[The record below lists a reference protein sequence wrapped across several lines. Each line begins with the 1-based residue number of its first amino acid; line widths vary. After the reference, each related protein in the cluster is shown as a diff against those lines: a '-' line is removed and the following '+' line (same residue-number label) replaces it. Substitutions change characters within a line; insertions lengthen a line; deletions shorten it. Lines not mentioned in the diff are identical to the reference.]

1 MFCFLWINEA
11 ERRMTMP
18 FTIYTF
24 TIETVRLTAPKLALL
39 NIEVKAE
46 VVKKIMGVNNKNMK
60 PATILLLKL
69 CPEREKAKTFRM
81 LNIAITKRR
90 IINSCMPADILA
102 PPGYLVNILYSN
114 AKEGTPLNNFN
125 KCNK

>member
-1 MFCFLWINEA
+1 MLSLLSDVLFLWINEA

-46 VVKKIMGVNNKNMK
+46 VVK
-60 PATILLLKL
+60 
-69 CPEREKAKTFRM
+69 R
-81 LNIAITKRR
+81 
-90 IINSCMPADILA
+90 
-102 PPGYLVNILYSN
+102 
-114 AKEGTPLNNFN
+114 
-125 KCNK
+125 

>member
-1 MFCFLWINEA
+1 MLSLLSDVLFLWINEA

-81 LNIAITKRR
+81 LNIAITK
-90 IINSCMPADILA
+90 
-102 PPGYLVNILYSN
+102 
-114 AKEGTPLNNFN
+114 EG
-125 KCNK
+125 